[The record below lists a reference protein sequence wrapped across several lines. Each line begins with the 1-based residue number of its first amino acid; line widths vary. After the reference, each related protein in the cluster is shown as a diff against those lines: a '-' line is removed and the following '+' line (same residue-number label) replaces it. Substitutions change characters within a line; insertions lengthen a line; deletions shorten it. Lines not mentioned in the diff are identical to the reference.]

1 MHHFEIDATGVA
13 GLAFWLGGEGMNEN
27 RLLKTGIIGSVIVA
41 LCCVTP
47 VLVLLF
53 GVLGLSALVDGL
65 DFVLLPALAV
75 FLAITG
81 YALWK
86 RRSVR

>member
-1 MHHFEIDATGVA
+1 
-13 GLAFWLGGEGMNEN
+13 MNNN
-27 RLLKTGIIGSVIVA
+27 RLLKTGIIGSVIA
-41 LCCVTP
+41 AICCVTP

-53 GVLGLSALVDGL
+53 GVLGLSAAVGWL

-86 RRSVR
+86 RNHTQ